1 MIYLRDYKKMFDC
14 LPEKFESDK
23 IYLNRKNR
31 RILKLLKIKICG
43 KPLERPSKEQL
54 THEYQKKMVGYVG
67 ERNEIVAT
75 FGTGKRVYR
84 VNNIRAKQA
93 ETGESWI
100 TACYFA
106 KKM

>member
-1 MIYLRDYKKMFDC
+1 MIYLRDYKKMLDC
-14 LPEKFESDK
+14 LPEKFEADK

-54 THEYQKKMVGYVG
+54 THEYQKKMAGYVG
-67 ERNEIVAT
+67 ERNEIVTT
-75 FGTGKRVYR
+75 FGSGKRGYR
-84 VNNIRAKQA
+84 ANNIRAKQA

-100 TACYFA
+100 AVYFFE
-106 KKM
+106 KM